1 MGNVKPAE
9 VESIVACECDPEW
22 DNPCAL
28 GTDCLNRI
36 LMVECNPGI
45 CPAGAKCMN
54 QSFVLR
60 QYPAMEPFH
69 TMSRGWGLRTL
80 ENIKVGR
87 FVIEYVGEIID
98 DAEYKRRLYRKKE
111 LKNENFYF
119 LTIDNNRTI
128 DAEPKGNLSRFMSE
142 YITICE
148 SVISKN
154 DYIAA
159 IYRSFVRP
167 KLRNA
172 EVDSKRRYAYRPI
185 CFARYRNR

>member
-1 MGNVKPAE
+1 VGNVRPTE

-22 DNPCAL
+22 DNPCAP

-36 LMVECNPGI
+36 LMVECSSGI

-69 TMSRGWGLRTL
+69 TVGRGWGLRTL
-80 ENIKVGR
+80 EDIKAGQ

-98 DAEYKRRLYRKKE
+98 DAEYKRRLQRKKE

-142 YITICE
+142 YITISE
-148 SVISKN
+148 SMISKDN
-154 DYIAA
+154 YIA
-159 IYRSFVRP
+159 IYRSFVRS
-167 KLRNA
+167 KL
-172 EVDSKRRYAYRPI
+172 
-185 CFARYRNR
+185 

>member
-1 MGNVKPAE
+1 MGNIKPAE

-22 DNPCAL
+22 NNPCAP

-36 LMVECNPGI
+36 LLVECNPGI

-69 TMSRGWGLRTL
+69 TVGRGWGLKAL
-80 ENIKVGR
+80 EDIKAGQ

-98 DAEYKRRLYRKKE
+98 DAEYKRRLHRKKE

-142 YITICE
+142 YIAIRE
-148 SVISKN
+148 SVILN
-154 DYIAA
+154 DNYIV
-159 IYRSFVRP
+159 ICRSFMLS

-172 EVDSKRRYAYRPI
+172 KVDGKRRYAYRSI
-185 CFARYRNR
+185 RFA